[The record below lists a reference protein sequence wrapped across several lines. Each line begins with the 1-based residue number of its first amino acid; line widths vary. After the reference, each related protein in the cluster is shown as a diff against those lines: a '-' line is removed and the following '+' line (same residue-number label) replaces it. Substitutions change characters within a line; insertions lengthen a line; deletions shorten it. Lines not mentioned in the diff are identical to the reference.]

1 MLDAYE
7 VFLAKD
13 SPGPDKQIALEGMNK
28 IQKSIADYPEKIQ
41 VKWQNILIAINK
53 CDTKLVLKKVIGCHR
68 LAIPRYG
75 IKGQTFDFI
84 YFTLSVFIMCLGHTS
99 ITTLPYHV
107 TID

>member
-41 VKWQNILIAINK
+41 VKWQNKLIAINK
-53 CDTKLVLKKVIGCHR
+53 CLKGVSGLERGERCDTKFVLKKCHW
-68 LAIPRYG
+68 L
-75 IKGQTFDFI
+75 
-84 YFTLSVFIMCLGHTS
+84 LS
-99 ITTLPYHV
+99 
-107 TID
+107 